1 MFSCT
6 PDVPCIIPINRQWNN
21 ESICNI
27 IWEKVARK
35 LAMVEADL
43 ERAEERAEQGEKYV
57 TSPDLNIY
65 CSNCLKPVF
74 MCLITKTMLKL
85 PQQPNLIK
93 NPKSIYTFAFPPVEF
108 KIWFCSCYFLA
119 S

>member
-1 MFSCT
+1 
-6 PDVPCIIPINRQWNN
+6 
-21 ESICNI
+21 
-27 IWEKVARK
+27 
-35 LAMVEADL
+35 MVEADL

-93 NPKSIYTFAFPPVEF
+93 NPKSIYTFAFPPLSLKFDFVLVIF
-108 KIWFCSCYFLA
+108 
-119 S
+119 